1 MIKILVTAPKGK
13 MGKMIVKVAAES
25 SDIQLVGGLGPE
37 GRDYIGRDIGPVAGL
52 GFEVGA
58 PIYSNIEEVIDSCD
72 LVIDFSTVGLSLDV
86 LDVCIAHKKAFI
98 CGTTGFS
105 EEQEARIKE
114 AGKKIPM
121 LKAANTSYL
130 VNLMRRLLGIAASSL
145 GDMAK
150 IEIIDYHD
158 QKKLDAP
165 SGTAKEL
172 GAEMASASGK
182 DPGEIAYHSVRAGDI
197 SSTHTVIF
205 GLMGERM
212 EMTHISYNWECF
224 ARGAIEAARF
234 LKDKTPGLYTMDD
247 VIS

>member
-1 MIKILVTAPKGK
+1 MIKILVIAPKGK

-25 SDIQLVGGLGPE
+25 SDIKIVGGLGPE
-37 GRDYIGRDIGPVAGL
+37 GRDYIGRDIGLASGL
-52 GFEVGA
+52 GYEVGA
-58 PIYSNIEEVIDSCD
+58 LVYSDIEEIIDSCD
-72 LVIDFSTVGLSLDV
+72 VVVDFSTVELSIKV
-86 LDVCIAHKKAFI
+86 LEACIGHKKAFI

-105 EEQEARIKE
+105 PEQETKIKS
-114 AGKKIPM
+114 AGKTIPV

-130 VNLMRRLLGIAASSL
+130 VNLMKRLLGIAASSL
-145 GDMAK
+145 GEKAK

-172 GAEMASASGK
+172 GAEMAAAASK
-182 DPGEIAYHSVRAGDI
+182 DPEEIAYHSVRAGDI

-212 EMTHISYNWECF
+212 EISHISYNWECF
-224 ARGAIEAARF
+224 ARGAIDAVRY
-234 LKDKTPGLYTMDD
+234 LKGRSPGLYTMED